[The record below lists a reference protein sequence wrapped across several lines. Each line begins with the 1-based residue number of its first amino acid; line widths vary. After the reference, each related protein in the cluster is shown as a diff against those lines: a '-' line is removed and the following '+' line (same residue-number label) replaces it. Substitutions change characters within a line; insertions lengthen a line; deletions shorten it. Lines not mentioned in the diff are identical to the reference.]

1 MSERT
6 GDVRVRTS
14 IVGVVVFALFAALF
28 ARLWFLQVASRS
40 SYAEAAQSN
49 RVRIVP
55 IAPPRGRILDVKGR
69 PLAENR
75 VARVIT
81 VDRRLEGPRRKAV
94 VDRLAVLLGTP
105 VETIEERLD
114 DKRVSPYAP
123 VPVATDVP
131 IEVLTYVSEHRD
143 DFPGVEAVPLAVRSY
158 PNGALGANIVG
169 YVGEIGPGEL
179 AEREGEGYGLGD
191 MVGRAGAEQAYED
204 DLHGRP
210 GADRLE
216 VDARGQVVGHL
227 STVAPRPG
235 RDVRLTIDLDVQRL
249 AEESLAQGIEAAR
262 HAVDDDD
269 MPFKAPAGSVVV
281 LDPTDGSVRALASYP
296 GFDPNEFVGGIPT
309 DKWKWL
315 NDKANHYPLIDRAIS
330 GQYAPGSTF
339 KLLTAI
345 AGLQSGL
352 ITPYTTI
359 NDQGTYRFDR
369 DDPRWSRRNAGDA
382 RYGPISLSRALTVS
396 SDVFF
401 YSIGGDLWRWHYR
414 HDPNGD
420 AIQATA
426 RTYGF
431 GAPTGIGLPG
441 EAAGRIPDAAWKKAF
456 NADNP
461 DPRSKAENS
470 VWYPG
475 DNISLAVGQGDVL
488 VTPLQLAR
496 AYAAFAAGGTLRPV
510 RLLDRVFD
518 PEGEVVRSSAPGT
531 AKPVPVPERETI
543 LSGLEGAIGN
553 PKGTAAGAFAGFPLD
568 AVPLAGK
575 TGTAEVQG
583 KQDTSLF
590 VAFGPV
596 GAPRYV
602 VLSVVEEAGFG
613 AQTSAPIVRRVI
625 EGLERLQLSEI
636 AVSAPTTAGN

>member
-1 MSERT
+1 MNT
-6 GDVRVRTS
+6 GVRVRIS

-28 ARLWFLQVASRS
+28 ARLWFLQVASRG
-40 SYAEAAQSN
+40 SYAEVAQAN

-55 IAPPRGRILDVKGR
+55 IAPPRGRILDVRGR

-75 VARVIT
+75 VARAIT
-81 VDRRLEGPRRKAV
+81 VDRRLKGARRRAV
-94 VDRLAVLLGTP
+94 VNRLAVLLGTP
-105 VETIEERLD
+105 VATIEKRLD

-131 IEVLTYVSEHRD
+131 IEVLTYVSEHQE
-143 DFPGVEAVPLAVRSY
+143 DFPGVRAVPLAVRSY
-158 PNGALGANIVG
+158 PNGRVAANVVG
-169 YVGEIGPGEL
+169 YVGEIGPDEL
-179 AEREGEGYGLGD
+179 SERKDEGYALGD
-191 MVGRAGAEQAYED
+191 TIGRSGAEQAFEEY
-204 DLHGRP
+204 LHGRP
-210 GADRLE
+210 GAERLE
-216 VDARGQVVGHL
+216 VDARGEVVGHL

-235 RDVRLTIDLDVQRL
+235 QDVQLTIDLDVQRL
-249 AEESLAQGIEAAR
+249 AEQSLSQGIAAAR
-262 HAVDDDD
+262 DAVDDDD
-269 MPFKAPAGSVVV
+269 DRHFKAPAGAVVV
-281 LDPTDGSVRALASYP
+281 IDPTDGSVRALASNP
-296 GFDPNEFVGGIPT
+296 GFDPNGFVGGIPT
-309 DKWKWL
+309 DKWRWL
-315 NDKANHYPLIDRAIS
+315 NDRDNHYPLIDRATA
-330 GQYAPGSTF
+330 GLYAPGSTF
-339 KLLTAI
+339 KLVTAI

-359 NDQGTYRFDR
+359 DDEGVYRFDR
-369 DDPRWSRRNAGDA
+369 DDPRWSRTNAGGA

-401 YSIGGDLWRWHYR
+401 YNIGGDLWRWHR
-414 HDPNGD
+414 RGDPNGD
-420 AIQATA
+420 ALQAVA
-426 RTYGF
+426 RDYGF
-431 GAPTGIGLPG
+431 GATTGIGLPG
-441 EAAGRIPDAAWKKAF
+441 EAEGRIPDAAWKVAF

-496 AYAAFAAGGTLRPV
+496 AYAAFAAGGQLRPA
-510 RLLDRVFD
+510 RLLDRILD
-518 PEGEVVRSSAPGT
+518 PSGEVARTFAPG
-531 AKPVPVPERETI
+531 KPRPVPVPERDTI
-543 LSGLEGAIGN
+543 LTGLQGVVSD

-568 AVPLAGK
+568 RVPLAGK

-625 EGLERLQLSEI
+625 EGIEKMELSEI
-636 AVSAPTTAGN
+636 AVSAPTAAGN